1 MTDEQFVLNS
11 QKQIVSTYQYEKS
24 NVNCTMTHHEKK
36 EKQFR
41 AKLSVAQ
48 LKGNLQKL

>member
-1 MTDEQFVLNS
+1 MTDVQFVLNS

-36 EKQFR
+36 EKNLE
-41 AKLSVAQ
+41 LSLV
-48 LKGNLQKL
+48 LRN